1 MPRTIRIAAIPVAT
15 LDGLV
20 ESNYARALR
29 LGEIA
34 LEAKPDL
41 ILFPEAYACGY
52 CGTELLPYAEEL
64 EGPFQEALGELS
76 ARGNCVVVSGLLEK
90 VAGGV
95 RNTAAVFERGVLRGT
110 HGKTAMWADEKRPY
124 RDEVSLMV
132 PGTELEVFE
141 TRAGRFGVLICY
153 ENRFPEKWDELAPQ
167 VDFILSPY
175 NCEGDPSFINKVESP
190 RVGRPSAWACRTGTV
205 YRGPDGWGPNLGT
218 AGLIDAAGNVIACSR
233 EGVEEIVTAELPL
246 A

>member
-1 MPRTIRIAAIPVAT
+1 MPHPIRIAAIPVAT
-15 LDGLV
+15 LNGLL

-34 LEAKPDL
+34 LEGAPDL
-41 ILFPEAYACGY
+41 ILFPEAFAAGY

-64 EGPFQEALGELS
+64 DGPYQETLRELS
-76 ARGNCVVVSGLLEK
+76 ERGKCLVVSGFLEA

-95 RNTAAVFERGVLRGT
+95 RNAVAVFQKGVLLGT
-110 HGKTAMWADEKRPY
+110 HGKTAMWPDAERPY
-124 RDEVSLMV
+124 RDEVALMV
-132 PGTELEVFE
+132 AGTELEVFA

-218 AGLIDAAGNVIACSR
+218 AGLIDAAGNLIACSR
-233 EGVEEIVTAELPL
+233 EGVEEIVIAELPL
-246 A
+246 G